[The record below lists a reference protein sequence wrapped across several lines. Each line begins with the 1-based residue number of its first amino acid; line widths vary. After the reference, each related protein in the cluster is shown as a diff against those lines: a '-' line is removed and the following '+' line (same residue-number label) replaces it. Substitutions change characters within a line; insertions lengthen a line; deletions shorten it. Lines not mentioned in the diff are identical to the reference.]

1 MPFDDSDV
9 KIFTDSDNIKPE
21 NSYEVSVIAEMTK
34 HRSNGNIL
42 KAKQLG
48 KHLAEIFVDEPS
60 LLNQLEAE
68 VGKIECNSDDM
79 YQIKVL
85 LVFTAEYCINRLLP
99 ATLLSNTAVT
109 ALYDTVIK
117 KASDFYDKLDDAA
130 EYSFYYLA
138 VRKGIEISKNIGI
151 SFAMLCGED
160 KNEYYTNLGKR
171 LFEVA
176 EHEIQKIID
185 GYDFVK

>member
-1 MPFDDSDV
+1 MLFDDSDV
-9 KIFTDSDNIKPE
+9 KIFTDSDTNQE
-21 NSYEVSVIAEMTK
+21 HAYEVSVIAEMTK

-60 LLNQLEAE
+60 LLSQLEGE
-68 VGKIECNSDDM
+68 VGKIQCDDDDM
-79 YQIKVL
+79 YHIKVL
-85 LVFTAEYCINRLLP
+85 LIFTAEYCINHLLP
-99 ATLLSNTAVT
+99 ATLLSNTAVN

-117 KASDFYDKLDDAA
+117 KAAEFYDRLDDAA

-138 VRKGIEISKNIGI
+138 VRKAVEIPKNIGV

-176 EHEIQKIID
+176 QHEIEKIID
-185 GYDFVK
+185 SYGFEK

>member
-1 MPFDDSDV
+1 MLFDDSDV
-9 KIFTDSDNIKPE
+9 KIFTDSDTNSE
-21 NSYEVSVIAEMTK
+21 VSYEVSVIAEMTK
-34 HRSNGNIL
+34 HRSNGNIM

-68 VGKIECNSDDM
+68 VGKIDCDDDQM

-85 LVFTAEYCINRLLP
+85 LVFTAEYCINRFLP

-109 ALYDTVIK
+109 SLYDTVIK
-117 KASDFYDKLDDAA
+117 KASAFYDRLDDAA

-138 VRKGIEISKNIGI
+138 VRKGIDIAQNIGV
-151 SFAMLCGED
+151 SFAMLCGKD
-160 KNEYYTNLGKR
+160 KDAYYTNLGKR
-171 LFEVA
+171 LFEIA

-185 GYDFVK
+185 GYQFIR

>member
-1 MPFDDSDV
+1 MLFDDSDV
-9 KIFTDSDNIKPE
+9 KIFTDSDTKSE
-21 NSYEVSVIAEMTK
+21 GSYEVSVIAEMTK
-34 HRSNGNIL
+34 QRSNGNIM

-60 LLNQLEAE
+60 LLSQLEAE
-68 VGKIECNSDDM
+68 VGKIERDDDQI

-85 LVFTAEYCINRLLP
+85 LVITAEYCINHLLP

-109 ALYDTVIK
+109 SLYDTVIK
-117 KASDFYDKLDDAA
+117 KASSFYDRLDDAA

-138 VRKGIEISKNIGI
+138 VRKGIEIAQNIGI
-151 SFAMLCGED
+151 SFAMLCGKD
-160 KNEYYTNLGKR
+160 KEEYYTNLGQR
-171 LFEVA
+171 LFEIA

-185 GYDFVK
+185 SYQFIK

>member
-1 MPFDDSDV
+1 MLFDDSDI
-9 KIFTDSDNIKPE
+9 KIFNDNDEQNKTSD
-21 NSYEVSVIAEMTK
+21 EVSVIAEMQR
-34 HRSNGNIL
+34 HRTNGNIL

-48 KHLAEIFVDEPS
+48 KHLAEIFIDEPH
-60 LLNQLEAE
+60 LLSDLESE
-68 VGKIECNSDDM
+68 VGNIKRDDDDM

-85 LVFTAEYCINRLLP
+85 LIFTAEYCINRLLP
-99 ATLLSNTAVT
+99 ATVLSNTAIN
-109 ALYDTVIK
+109 AMYDTISK
-117 KASDFYDKLDDAA
+117 KASVFYDRLDDAA

-138 VRKGIEISKNIGI
+138 VRKGENIANNIGI

-160 KNEYYTNLGKR
+160 KNSYYTNLGKQ

-185 GYDFVK
+185 GFDFIK

>member
-1 MPFDDSDV
+1 MLFDDSDV
-9 KIFTDSDNIKPE
+9 KIFTDSDTPQE
-21 NSYEVSVIAEMTK
+21 NAHEVSVIAEMTK

-60 LLNQLEAE
+60 LLSQLEGE
-68 VGKIECNSDDM
+68 VGKIQRDEDDM

-85 LVFTAEYCINRLLP
+85 LIFTAEYCINHLLP
-99 ATLLSNTAVT
+99 ATLLSNTAVN

-117 KASDFYDKLDDAA
+117 KAAAFYDRLDDAA

-138 VRKGIEISKNIGI
+138 VRKAIEIPKNIGV

-171 LFEVA
+171 LFEIA
-176 EHEIQKIID
+176 QHEIEKIID
-185 GYDFVK
+185 SYNFEK

>member
-1 MPFDDSDV
+1 MLFDDSDV
-9 KIFTDSDNIKPE
+9 KIFTDSDDIKSE

-42 KAKQLG
+42 KAKKLG

-60 LLNQLEAE
+60 LLNQLESE
-68 VGKIECNSDDM
+68 VGKIECNSDNM

-117 KASDFYDKLDDAA
+117 KASDFYDRLDDAA

-138 VRKGIEISKNIGI
+138 VRKGFDISKNIGI

-176 EHEIQKIID
+176 EYEIQKIID
-185 GYDFVK
+185 GYQFIK

>member
-1 MPFDDSDV
+1 MLFDDSDV
-9 KIFTDSDNIKPE
+9 KIFSNKDSSSD

-60 LLNQLEAE
+60 LLNQLESE
-68 VGKIECNSDDM
+68 VGKIECNDDDM

-85 LVFTAEYCINRLLP
+85 LVFTAEYCINHLLP
-99 ATLLSNTAVT
+99 STLLSNTAVNS
-109 ALYDTVIK
+109 LYDTVIK
-117 KASDFYDKLDDAA
+117 KAAEFYDRLDDAA

-138 VRKGIEISKNIGI
+138 VRKGVDISKKIGV

-176 EHEIQKIID
+176 EHEIQKIVD
-185 GYDFVK
+185 SYQFVK

>member
-1 MPFDDSDV
+1 MLFDDSDV
-9 KIFTDSDNIKPE
+9 KIFTDSDTPA
-21 NSYEVSVIAEMTK
+21 EVSGEVAVIAEMTK

-60 LLNQLEAE
+60 LLSQLEAE
-68 VGKIECNSDDM
+68 VGEIKRDDDDM

-85 LVFTAEYCINRLLP
+85 LVFTAEYCINRFLP
-99 ATLLSNTAVT
+99 ATLLSNTAVN

-117 KASDFYDKLDDAA
+117 KAAEFYDRLDDAA

-138 VRKGIEISKNIGI
+138 VRKAVDISANIGV
-151 SFAMLCGED
+151 SFAMLCGEG

-176 EHEIQKIID
+176 EYEIKKIID
-185 GYDFVK
+185 SYNFEK

>member
-1 MPFDDSDV
+1 MLFDDSDV
-9 KIFTDSDNIKPE
+9 KIFTDSDTSE
-21 NSYEVSVIAEMTK
+21 ESSHEVHIIAEMTK

-60 LLNQLEAE
+60 LLSQLEGE
-68 VGKIECNSDDM
+68 VGKIQRDDNTM

-85 LVFTAEYCINRLLP
+85 LIFTAEYCINHYLP
-99 ATLLSNTAVT
+99 AMLLSNTAVNS
-109 ALYDTVIK
+109 LYDTVIK
-117 KASDFYDKLDDAA
+117 KAQSFYERLDDAA

-138 VRKGIEISKNIGI
+138 VRKGIDISKNIGV
-151 SFAMLCGED
+151 SFAMLCGAD

-185 GYDFVK
+185 RFDFVK

>member
-1 MPFDDSDV
+1 MLFNDSDI
-9 KIFTDSDNIKPE
+9 KIFTDSESTTE

-34 HRSNGNIL
+34 HRNNGNIV
-42 KAKQLG
+42 KAKDLG

-60 LLNQLEAE
+60 LLNQLESE
-68 VGKIECNSDDM
+68 VGKIECDDDDM

-85 LVFTAEYCINRLLP
+85 LVFTAEYCINHLLP

-117 KASDFYDKLDDAA
+117 KAVSFYERLDDAA

-138 VRKGIEISKNIGI
+138 VRKGVEISKNIGI
-151 SFAMLCGED
+151 SFAMLCGEE

-171 LFEVA
+171 LFEIA

-185 GYDFVK
+185 SYNFIK

>member
-1 MPFDDSDV
+1 MAFDDSDV
-9 KIFTDSDNIKPE
+9 KIFTDSDTISD

-34 HRSNGNIL
+34 HRNNGNIL

-60 LLNQLEAE
+60 LLNQLEGE
-68 VGKIECNSDDM
+68 IGKIDCDDDNM
-79 YQIKVL
+79 YHIKVL
-85 LVFTAEYCINRLLP
+85 LVFTAEYCINHLLP
-99 ATLLSNTAVT
+99 ATLLSNTAVN

-117 KASDFYDKLDDAA
+117 KASEFYDRLDDAA

-138 VRKGIEISKNIGI
+138 VRKGVDISKNIGV

-185 GYDFVK
+185 SYGFVK

>member
-1 MPFDDSDV
+1 MLFDDSDV
-9 KIFTDSDNIKPE
+9 KIFTDSDTSE
-21 NSYEVSVIAEMTK
+21 EVAHEVHIISEMTK

-60 LLNQLEAE
+60 LLSQLENE
-68 VGKIECNSDDM
+68 VGKIECTDDDM

-85 LVFTAEYCINRLLP
+85 LVFIAEYCINHHIP
-99 ATLLSNTAVT
+99 AVLLSSTAVN

-117 KASDFYDKLDDAA
+117 KAQAFYDRLDDAA

-138 VRKGIEISKNIGI
+138 VRKGFDISKNIGI

-176 EHEIQKIID
+176 EYEIQKIID
-185 GYDFVK
+185 GYQFIK

>member
-1 MPFDDSDV
+1 MLFDDSDV
-9 KIFTDSDNIKPE
+9 KIFTDSDEITE

-48 KHLAEIFVDEPS
+48 KHLAEIFVDEPG

-68 VGKIECNSDDM
+68 VGKINRDDDDM
-79 YQIKVL
+79 YHIKVL
-85 LVFTAEYCINRLLP
+85 LVFTAEYCINHLLP
-99 ATLLSNTAVT
+99 ATLLSNTAVN

-117 KASDFYDKLDDAA
+117 KAAEFYDRLDDAA

-138 VRKGIEISKNIGI
+138 VRKGVEIPKNIGI

-160 KNEYYTNLGKR
+160 KDEYYTNLGKR

-176 EHEIQKIID
+176 QHEIEKIID
-185 GYDFVK
+185 SYNFVK

>member
-1 MPFDDSDV
+1 MLFDDSDV
-9 KIFTDSDNIKPE
+9 KIFSDRDTAE
-21 NSYEVSVIAEMTK
+21 DNSYEVSVIAEMTK

-60 LLNQLEAE
+60 LLSQLEGE
-68 VGKIECNSDDM
+68 VGKIECDDDDM
-79 YQIKVL
+79 YHIKVL
-85 LVFTAEYCINRLLP
+85 LIFTAEYCINRLLP
-99 ATLLSNTAVT
+99 ATLLSNTAVN

-117 KASDFYDKLDDAA
+117 KAAAFYDRLDDAA

-138 VRKGIEISKNIGI
+138 VRKAVEISKNIGA

-171 LFEVA
+171 LFEIA

-185 GYDFVK
+185 SYQFIK

>member
-1 MPFDDSDV
+1 MLFDDSDV
-9 KIFTDSDNIKPE
+9 KIFTDSDTSEETSNE
-21 NSYEVSVIAEMTK
+21 LFVIAEMTK

-48 KHLAEIFVDEPS
+48 KHLAEIFVDEPTLLS
-60 LLNQLEAE
+60 LLEGE
-68 VGKIECNSDDM
+68 VGKIQCNDDDM

-85 LVFTAEYCINRLLP
+85 LVFIAEYCINHLLP
-99 ATLLSNTAVT
+99 ATLLSNTAVN
-109 ALYDTVIK
+109 ALYDTVVK
-117 KASDFYDKLDDAA
+117 KAQEFYERLDDAA

-138 VRKGIEISKNIGI
+138 VRKGGNISDNIGV

-160 KNEYYTNLGKR
+160 KNSYYTTLGKR
-171 LFEVA
+171 LFEVT

-185 GYDFVK
+185 NYDFIK

>member
-1 MPFDDSDV
+1 MLFDDSDV
-9 KIFTDSDNIKPE
+9 KIFTDGDNTE
-21 NSYEVSVIAEMTK
+21 DNSYEVSVIAEMTK

-60 LLNQLEAE
+60 LLSQLEGE
-68 VGKIECNSDDM
+68 IGKIECDDDNM
-79 YQIKVL
+79 YHIKVL
-85 LVFTAEYCINRLLP
+85 LIFTAEYCINHYLP
-99 ATLLSNTAVT
+99 ATLLSNTAVNS
-109 ALYDTVIK
+109 LYDTVIK
-117 KASDFYDKLDDAA
+117 KAAEFYDRLDDAA

-138 VRKGIEISKNIGI
+138 VRKGVEISKNIGI

-176 EHEIQKIID
+176 EHEIQKIIN
-185 GYDFVK
+185 GYQFVK